1 MNYTKWRYSIKMHL
15 ISLNLSIWTI
25 VRTCVEFR
33 DEDEEPGF
41 EELQQIHRN
50 AQATSVLLSS
60 LEKMSLIGSMALR
73 RLKTFGTLF
82 KEPMKAPSP

>member
-1 MNYTKWRYSIKMHL
+1 MHL
-15 ISLNLSIWTI
+15 ISLNPSIWTI
-25 VRTCVEFR
+25 VRTSVDFT

-41 EELQQIHRN
+41 EQLQQFHRN

-60 LEKMSLIGSMALR
+60 FKNMSLIGLMALR
-73 RLKTFGTLF
+73 RPKTFGTLF